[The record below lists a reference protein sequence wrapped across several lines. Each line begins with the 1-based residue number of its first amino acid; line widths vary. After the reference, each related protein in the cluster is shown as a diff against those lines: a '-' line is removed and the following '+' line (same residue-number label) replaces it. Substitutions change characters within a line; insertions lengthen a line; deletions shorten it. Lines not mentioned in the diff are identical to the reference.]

1 MRKILH
7 PALCLIVGTCM
18 IPVPGAAAVSD
29 DERPATEGT
38 AEPVTADGRR
48 PVAEGTGGAVATV
61 DPDASRT
68 ALEILRRGG
77 NAADAAVAAAATLG
91 VTEPHMTSIGGG
103 GYLMYYEARTGRV
116 HSLDARESAPA
127 AMRADSF
134 LDDGTP
140 IPEDEIVTSGLTV
153 GVPGVVHQWET
164 ILRAFGTIPLRQ
176 ALRPAIRV
184 ARSGFLVDAE
194 FNAQTALNQDRFA
207 DVSSAKDLFLPG
219 GRPPPVGSVFRNP
232 GLARTYEE
240 LARHGSAWFYGGP
253 VAREIVRTVK
263 QPPVAPSASR
273 RIRPGLMAARD
284 LAAYRTLSPASTR
297 SRFRG
302 LEVYGMPPSSSGGTT
317 VGEVLAILSAMDA
330 PADRVE
336 ALHRY
341 LEASRLAFADR
352 ERYVGDPDFAE
363 VPVSE
368 LLSPGYARE
377 RACLIG
383 PAAMPHPAAPGSPDG
398 SYQPCQAPGAPSS
411 ASPSAASSAE
421 GGHTTHLVVSDRW
434 GNVASYTVSL
444 GEIGGSGLVVPG
456 RGFLLNSQLSG
467 FTVDPSA
474 GGPNLAGPG
483 KRPRSSIAPTI
494 VLRDGRPLFALG
506 SPGGTPIITTVI
518 QILLNRVDFG
528 MPLPEAVAAP
538 RAGQLNLPVTLAE
551 PGFVEQYGAALTARG
566 HAFEPPPWAPWPLGA
581 ATALEFLDG
590 DRVLAVAEPT
600 RLGGGSALV
609 VRPR

>member
-7 PALCLIVGTCM
+7 PALCLIVGTCFA
-18 IPVPGAAAVSD
+18 PVPGAAAVSE
-29 DERPATEGT
+29 DERPATGGT
-38 AEPVTADGRR
+38 AEAVTSDDRR

-68 ALEILRRGG
+68 AIEILRRGG

-127 AMRADSF
+127 AMREDSF
-134 LDDGTP
+134 LENGTP

-153 GVPGVVHQWET
+153 GVPSVVHQWET
-164 ILRAFGTIPLRQ
+164 ILRTLGTISLRQ

-207 DVSSAKDLFLPG
+207 DIGSAKDLFLPG

-232 GLARTYEE
+232 DLARTYEE
-240 LARHGSAWFYGGP
+240 LARHGADWFYRGP

-263 QPPVAPSASR
+263 HPPAESSGR
-273 RIRPGLMAARD
+273 RIRPGLMATRD
-284 LAAYRTLSPASTR
+284 LAAYRTLSPSPTR

-330 PADRVE
+330 PSDRVE

-352 ERYVGDPDFAE
+352 ERYVGDPDFAD

-368 LLSPGYARE
+368 LLSPGFARE

-383 PAAMPHPAAPGSPDG
+383 PAAMAHPAAPGSPDG
-398 SYQPCQAPGAPSS
+398 SYQPCQAPGAPS
-411 ASPSAASSAE
+411 AAALSAE
-421 GGHTTHLVVSDRW
+421 GRHTTHLVVSDRW
-434 GNVASYTVSL
+434 GNVASYTISL

-467 FTVDPSA
+467 FTFDPSA

-528 MPLPEAVAAP
+528 MPLPEALAAP
-538 RAGQLNLPVTLAE
+538 RASQLNLPVTLAE
-551 PGFVEQYGAALTARG
+551 PGFTEEYGSALTARG

-581 ATALEFLDG
+581 ATALEFLDR

-609 VRPR
+609 VRP

>member
-7 PALCLIVGTCM
+7 PALCLIVGTCLA
-18 IPVPGAAAVSD
+18 PLPGAAAVSEE
-29 DERPATEGT
+29 ERAAAEGT
-38 AEPVTADGRR
+38 AEAVPSDDRQ

-68 ALEILRRGG
+68 AIEILRRGG

-103 GYLMYYEARTGRV
+103 GYLMYYEASTGRI

-127 AMRADSF
+127 AMREDSF
-134 LDDGTP
+134 MENGTP
-140 IPEDEIVTSGLTV
+140 IPEDEIVTSGLNV
-153 GVPGVVHQWET
+153 GVPSVVHQWAT
-164 ILRAFGTIPLRQ
+164 ILRTFGTIPLRQ

-207 DVSSAKDLFLPG
+207 DISSAKDLFLPG

-232 GLARTYEE
+232 DLARTYEE
-240 LARHGSAWFYGGP
+240 LARHGAAWFYRGP
-253 VAREIVRTVK
+253 VAQEIVRTVK
-263 QPPVAPSASR
+263 HPPVEPSGGR
-273 RIRPGLMAARD
+273 RVRPGLMAARD
-284 LAAYRTLSPASTR
+284 LAGYRTLSPSPTR

-330 PADRVE
+330 PSDRVE

-352 ERYVGDPDFAE
+352 ERYIGDPDFAD

-377 RACLIG
+377 RACLVG
-383 PAAMPHPAAPGSPDG
+383 PAAMPYPVAPGSPDG
-398 SYQPCQAPGAPSS
+398 SYQPCQAPGTASS
-411 ASPSAASSAE
+411 ASPSAE

-434 GNVASYTVSL
+434 GNVASYTISL

-467 FTVDPSA
+467 FTFDPSA

-551 PGFVEQYGAALTARG
+551 PGFIEEYGSALTARG

-590 DRVLAVAEPT
+590 NRVLAVAEPT

-609 VRPR
+609 VRP